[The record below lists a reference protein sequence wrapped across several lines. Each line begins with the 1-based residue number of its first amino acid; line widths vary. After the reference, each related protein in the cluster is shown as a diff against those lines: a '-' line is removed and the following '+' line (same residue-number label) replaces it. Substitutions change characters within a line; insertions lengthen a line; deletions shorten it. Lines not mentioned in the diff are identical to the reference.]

1 MTKITIHK
9 IIFITLEDRV
19 TIQRILLI
27 ALIWCSFSFEGRA
40 SQEKLSG
47 SNLADLIIERL
58 SQEGLSARPLIKKN
72 RVFTGCVEDSIVISK
87 RDESWKTIALTCETN
102 KFWKYTFR
110 NKLAGSTI
118 PKMSSK
124 LSDFPVKKKKQETK
138 LVFVLKNRKIRGDRI
153 EESDLVLMD
162 KKKFLSNGAF
172 DDLKLVL
179 GKRLKKTL
187 PKGAILK
194 ATYLNPDWL
203 VYKNQRIIIEHN
215 IGEIYVKMEGIA
227 LSNGARGDRIQA
239 KNISSNKTI
248 EGFVEGA
255 KKISIFRKVY

>member
-1 MTKITIHK
+1 
-9 IIFITLEDRV
+9 
-19 TIQRILLI
+19 
-27 ALIWCSFSFEGRA
+27 
-40 SQEKLSG
+40 
-47 SNLADLIIERL
+47 
-58 SQEGLSARPLIKKN
+58 
-72 RVFTGCVEDSIVISK
+72 
-87 RDESWKTIALTCETN
+87 
-102 KFWKYTFR
+102 
-110 NKLAGSTI
+110 
-118 PKMSSK
+118 MSSK